1 MRKQTR
7 IAAGILAAAL
17 ALSFA
22 GSSLAAT
29 VTAGRSGA
37 QEAGQSGA
45 QEAGQTAGQGG
56 AQEAGQTAGQGGAQ
70 AAEQTAGQ
78 SGVQAAEQ
86 SQVQQEEQIPKER
99 QVLPARFGMP
109 TSFPVRGQHPR
120 VMFTAKDMPMIR
132 ANMASPDGAYAMEEL
147 GKLLAQDVDGILPE
161 SYKGVANLDYNVF
174 AVVEAYAFD
183 YVMNGNVE
191 NGKRAVAAARNV
203 VKTFKYNP
211 KGADVVREK
220 GSTIYLSA
228 LVYDWCYP
236 LMSAEDKRLFVDK
249 AEELAATIT
258 GMGGWPMTEVYTV
271 HGHNSETHIQRD
283 LLALSIACY
292 DEYPDIY
299 NLVAGYIMN
308 GLAPTKNWWYRSGT
322 FHQGLGYNALRF
334 GCELH
339 GYFLFNRMNG
349 TQIYNSADMSQV
361 PYQEVYCQRP
371 DGRSFPEG
379 DTNGDSLFAKIPTWT
394 RSDMP
399 VLLYASSLWHDGYLK
414 KEFERCSKGFHW
426 LSYNSFFPLI
436 SPVNFLI
443 VNDPYVVPR
452 SRTELPNTRLFGSPV
467 GMMIARTGFNEGVEQ
482 PDVIAWA
489 KIGETYVGNHA
500 HLDSGSFQIYYKGQL
515 AWDNGRYDAFG
526 SLHDSNYAKETIA
539 HNSLLIYDPDEKM
552 VSGTSIKVPRNSG
565 GQRRPGKEIKTLE
578 QLSSAENHK
587 ADLLAMEYGEDPMNP
602 EYSYISGDLAPGYSD
617 KVSEV
622 RRSMLFMPTGI
633 PDKPAIFVVMDK
645 ITARKASFKKTFL
658 LHSLQAPEIDGNVTV
673 IKRNQI
679 GYNGKLTNQTIYPK
693 NAKIT
698 PIGGPERQNWVV
710 DRNYPPVGGKYYSTY
725 DSAISSEHGWGR
737 VEISPAI
744 SSETDYFLNVMYV
757 SDADDPSPVDE
768 ATLIETEDILGA
780 RIFDKVTLF
789 ARDKERLTKDVTVTI
804 PGEGQVAVALA
815 GISEGEWVITDENNV
830 SQSKTAKK
838 EGGII
843 YFTGEARTY
852 HLSMRK

>member
-1 MRKQTR
+1 MKNKMLKRL
-7 IAAGILAAAL
+7 IAGILVAVMMLSSVGISQADTGDSEGGADMQAEAEAAAK
-17 ALSFA
+17 A
-22 GSSLAAT
+22 
-29 VTAGRSGA
+29 
-37 QEAGQSGA
+37 EA
-45 QEAGQTAGQGG
+45 EA
-56 AQEAGQTAGQGGAQ
+56 
-70 AAEQTAGQ
+70 AAEAAAKAEAEALAQIAAQ
-78 SGVQAAEQ
+78 SSE
-86 SQVQQEEQIPKER
+86 ER
-99 QVLPARFGMP
+99 QTLPAKFGMP
-109 TSFPVRGQHPR
+109 YSFPVKGQHPR
-120 VMFTAKDMPMIR
+120 VMFTEKDMPAIR
-132 ANMASPDGAYAMEEL
+132 ANMRSAEGAYAVQEL
-147 GKLLAQDVDGILPE
+147 QKLLAQDVDGILPE
-161 SYKGVANLDYNVF
+161 TYKGVANLDYNVF

-183 YVMNGNVE
+183 YVINGNVE
-191 NGKRAVAAARNV
+191 NGKRAVEAARNV
-203 VKTFKYNP
+203 VQTFKYNP

-220 GSTIYLSA
+220 GSSIYLSA

-236 LMSAEDKRLFVDK
+236 LMSEEDKKLFVRK

-258 GMGGWPMTEVYTV
+258 GMGGWPMTDLYTV
-271 HGHNSETHIQRD
+271 HGHNNETHIQRD

-322 FHQGLGYNALRF
+322 FHQGLGYDALRF

-339 GYFLFNRMNG
+339 GYFLFYRMNG
-349 TQIYNSADMSQV
+349 TKIYSDDMAKV
-361 PYQEVYCQRP
+361 PYKEVYCQRP

-379 DTNGDSLFAKIPTWT
+379 DTNGDSLFAKIPTWV

-399 VLLYASSLWHDGYLK
+399 VLLYASSLWDDGYLK
-414 KEFERCSKGFHW
+414 KEFQRCSKDFKW

-436 SPVNFLI
+436 TPVNFLI
-443 VNDPYVVPR
+443 VNDPYVVPKP
-452 SRTELPNTRLFGSPV
+452 RTELPLTRLFGSPS

-526 SLHDSNYAKETIA
+526 SLHDSNYSKETIS

-552 VSGTSIKVPRNSG
+552 VSGTTIKVPRNSG

-587 ADLLAMEYGEDPMNP
+587 ADLLAMEYGEDPMEP

-633 PDKPAIFVVMDK
+633 PNKPAIFVVMDK
-645 ITARKASFKKTFL
+645 VTARKASFKKTFL
-658 LHSLQAPEIDGNVTV
+658 LHSLQAPEVDGNVTV
-673 IKRNQI
+673 IRRDQI
-679 GYNGKLTNQTIYPK
+679 GYNGKLTNQTLYPK

-698 PIGGPERQNWVV
+698 TIGGPERQNWVV
-710 DRNYPPVGGKYYSTY
+710 DRNYPPVGGKYYSNY
-725 DSAISSEHGWGR
+725 NSAESSEHGWGR
-737 VEISPAI
+737 VEISPALA
-744 SSETDYFLNVMYV
+744 SETDYFLNVMYV

-789 ARDKERLTKDVTVTI
+789 AKNKERLTKDVTVTI
-804 PGEGQVAVALA
+804 PGEGSVAVTVA
-815 GISEGEWVITDENNV
+815 GISEGEWIITDENGV

-843 YFTGEARTY
+843 YFKGEAGTY
-852 HLSMRK
+852 HLQMKK

>member
-1 MRKQTR
+1 MVKRLT
-7 IAAGILAAAL
+7 AGILAAVMTISASGVCQ
-17 ALSFA
+17 ADTITV
-22 GSSLAAT
+22 GAAAQT
-29 VTAGRSGA
+29 EAETQSTAES
-37 QEAGQSGA
+37 
-45 QEAGQTAGQGG
+45 
-56 AQEAGQTAGQGGAQ
+56 Q
-70 AAEQTAGQ
+70 AALET
-78 SGVQAAEQ
+78 AAEA
-86 SQVQQEEQIPKER
+86 SVPKER
-99 QVLPARFGMP
+99 KILPAKFGMP
-109 TSFPVRGQHPR
+109 YSLPVKGQHPR
-120 VMFTAKDMPMIR
+120 VMFTAKDMPAIR
-132 ANMASPDGAYAMEEL
+132 ANMASAEGAYAMQEL
-147 GKLLAQDVDGILPE
+147 QKLLAQDVDGILPE
-161 SYKGVANLDYNVF
+161 TYKGVANLDYNVF

-183 YVMNGNVE
+183 YVINGNVE
-191 NGKRAVAAARNV
+191 NGKRAVSAARNV

-211 KGADVVREK
+211 KGADVVRQK
-220 GSTIYLSA
+220 GAAIYLSA

-249 AEELAATIT
+249 AEELAATIS
-258 GMGGWPMTEVYTV
+258 GMGGWPMKEVYTV

-339 GYFLFNRMNG
+339 GYFLFYRMNG
-349 TQIYNSADMSQV
+349 TKIYSDDMAKV

-399 VLLYASSLWHDGYLK
+399 VLLYASSLWDDGYLK
-414 KEFERCSKGFHW
+414 KEFERCSKGFKW

-443 VNDPYVVPR
+443 VNDPYVVPKP
-452 SRTELPNTRLFGSPV
+452 RTELPLTRLFGSPS

-552 VSGTSIKVPRNSG
+552 VSNTSIKVPKNSG
-565 GQRRPGKEIKTLE
+565 GQRRSGGEVKTLE

-587 ADLLAMEYGEDPMNP
+587 ADLLAMEYGENPMEP

-658 LHSLQAPEIDGNVTV
+658 LHSLQAPEVNGNVTV
-673 IKRNQI
+673 IRRDQI
-679 GYNGKLTNQTIYPK
+679 GYNGKLTNQTLYPK
-693 NAKIT
+693 DAKIT
-698 PIGGPERQNWVV
+698 TIGGPERQNWVV
-710 DRNYPPVGGKYYSTY
+710 DRNYPPVGGKYYSDY
-725 DSAISSEHGWGR
+725 DSAKSSEHGWGR
-737 VEISPAI
+737 VEISPALA
-744 SSETDYFLNVMYV
+744 SKTDYFLNVMYV

-789 ARDKERLTKDVTVTI
+789 AKNRERLTKDITVTI
-804 PGEGQVAVALA
+804 PGEGSVAVTVA
-815 GISEGEWVITDENNV
+815 GISEGEWIITDENGA
-830 SQSKTAKK
+830 SQSKTARK

-843 YFTGEARTY
+843 YFTGNAGTY
-852 HLSMRK
+852 HLQMNR